1 MKIEGG
7 YLIGRIK
14 YLSGRRLNKLFSESG
29 LNEFNGE
36 QGKILY
42 QLWKKEGISSKDIA
56 SETGLAINTLTNML
70 DKMEVSGLI
79 FRIPCDKD
87 KRKKYIFLTP
97 KGKALEDKSQVAT
110 EKMNEIFYS
119 GFNSCEIEIFENY
132 LRRIIANLEEE
143 ENGK

>member
-29 LNEFNGE
+29 LSEFNGE

-42 QLWKKEGISSKDIA
+42 QLWNKDGISSKDI
-56 SETGLAINTLTNML
+56 SVKTGLAINTLTNML
-70 DKMEVSGLI
+70 DKMEASDLI
-79 FRIPCDKD
+79 FRIQCDKD

-119 GFNSCEIEIFENY
+119 GFNSCEIEIFESY

>member
-14 YLSGRRLNKLFSESG
+14 HLSGRRLNKLFSESG
-29 LNEFNGE
+29 LSEFNGE

-42 QLWKKEGISSKDIA
+42 QLWNKDGISSKDIA
-56 SETGLAINTLTNML
+56 AKTGLAVNTLTNML
-70 DKMEVSGLI
+70 DKMEASDLI
-79 FRIPCDKD
+79 FRIQCDKD

-110 EKMNEIFYS
+110 EKMNEIFYT
-119 GFNSCEIEIFENY
+119 GFNSCEIEIFESY

>member
-1 MKIEGG
+1 MKTEGG
-7 YLIGRIK
+7 YLIGRAK
-14 YLSGRRLNKLFSESG
+14 FLSGRKLNKLFSEYG
-29 LNEFNGE
+29 LTEFNGE

-42 QLWKKEGISSKDIA
+42 YLWKKDGLSSTSISLK
-56 SETGLAINTLTNML
+56 TGLAINTLTNML
-70 DKMEVSGLI
+70 DKMEASDLI
-79 FRIPCDKD
+79 FRIQCDKD

-119 GFNSCEIEIFENY
+119 GFNSCEIEIFESY

>member
-14 YLSGRRLNKLFSESG
+14 HLSGRRLNKLFSESG
-29 LNEFNGE
+29 LSEFNGE

-42 QLWKKEGISSKDIA
+42 QLWNKDGISSKDIA
-56 SETGLAINTLTNML
+56 AKTGLAINTLTNML
-70 DKMEVSGLI
+70 DKMEASDLI
-79 FRIPCDKD
+79 FRIQCDKD

-97 KGKALEDKSQVAT
+97 KGKALEDKSQTAT

-119 GFNSCEIEIFENY
+119 GFNSCEIEIFESY

>member
-14 YLSGRRLNKLFSESG
+14 HLSGRRLNKLFSESG
-29 LNEFNGE
+29 LSEFNGE

-42 QLWKKEGISSKDIA
+42 QLWNKDGISSKDIA
-56 SETGLAINTLTNML
+56 VKTGLAINTLTNML
-70 DKMEVSGLI
+70 DKMVASDLI
-79 FRIPCDKD
+79 FRIQCDKD

-119 GFNSCEIEIFENY
+119 GFNSCEIEIFESY

>member
-14 YLSGRRLNKLFSESG
+14 HLSGRRLNKLFSESG
-29 LNEFNGE
+29 LSEFNGE

-42 QLWKKEGISSKDIA
+42 QLWNKDGISSKDIA
-56 SETGLAINTLTNML
+56 TKTGLAINTLTNML
-70 DKMEVSGLI
+70 DKMEASDLI
-79 FRIPCDKD
+79 FRIQCDKD

-119 GFNSCEIEIFENY
+119 GFNSCEIEIFESY

>member
-14 YLSGRRLNKLFSESG
+14 HLSGRRLNKLFSESG
-29 LNEFNGE
+29 LSEFNGE

-42 QLWKKEGISSKDIA
+42 QLWNKDGISSKDIA
-56 SETGLAINTLTNML
+56 VKTGLAINTLTNML
-70 DKMEVSGLI
+70 DKMEASDLI
-79 FRIPCDKD
+79 FRIQCDKD

-119 GFNSCEIEIFENY
+119 GFNSCEIEIFESY